1 MTKVDIEHL
10 SDEVMKGLKEYAK
23 LSTDS
28 MKAAVKKAGNEVKS
42 DISQNAPKSTGRY
55 AKSWTVKKTK
65 ETSDS
70 LELVVHSP
78 TRYRIAHLLEF
89 GHAKRGGG
97 RVSGK
102 PHIKPAEEKAIDNL
116 EKEIT
121 RALGG

>member
-42 DISQNAPKSTGRY
+42 DISQNAPKRTGRY

-102 PHIKPAEEKAIDNL
+102 PHIKPAEEKAIENL

>member
-42 DISQNAPKSTGRY
+42 DISQNAPKRTGRY
-55 AKSWTVKKTK
+55 AKSWTLKKTR

-102 PHIKPAEEKAIDNL
+102 PHIKPAEEKAIENL

-121 RALGG
+121 KALGG